1 MPKTLTVV
9 WIKFPDKMAILFQ
22 LLIDILLQEYV
33 DILLQ
38 EFALEQLMISAL

>member
-9 WIKFPDKMAILFQ
+9 WIQFPDEMTILFQ